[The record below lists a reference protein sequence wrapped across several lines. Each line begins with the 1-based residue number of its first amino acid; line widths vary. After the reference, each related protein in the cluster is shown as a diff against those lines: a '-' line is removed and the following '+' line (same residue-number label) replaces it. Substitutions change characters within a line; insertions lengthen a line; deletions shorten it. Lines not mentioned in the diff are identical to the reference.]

1 MSRTAIIFIEFRENS
16 SKPWELFCPL
26 MKKSHQEY
34 QNGYQLGSET
44 INGEEYTYVFNDEK
58 QGDIRD
64 YLDSNNYDFN
74 MRGFPKDM
82 SSMLDKYI
90 TNIKV
95 KGDLEGTWGHS
106 YVTIDEFTN
115 VIRKDKEKLDS
126 WFAAYSTNDQFKIIK
141 RKLDGIMEYL
151 KYSKL
156 DINFDEP
163 ENDDDSDWDAA
174 AEYQDQMNGYNW
186 SLEYLE
192 AIEQMVAFCTSSW
205 EGNHEIRLVYF
216 IC

>member
-64 YLDSNNYDFN
+64 YLNSDDYVFN
-74 MRGFPKDM
+74 RRGFPKDM
-82 SSMLDKYI
+82 SDALDKYL
-90 TNIKV
+90 TNIKL

-106 YVTIDEFTN
+106 YVTIDEFKN
-115 VIRKDKEKLDS
+115 AIRKDKEKLDS
-126 WFAAYSTNDQFKIIK
+126 WFTAYSTNDQFKIIK
-141 RKLDGIMEYL
+141 QKLDGILEYL
-151 KYSKL
+151 KYSKVNIKL
-156 DINFDEP
+156 DEP
-163 ENDDDSDWDAA
+163 ENDDDDWDAVE
-174 AEYQDQMNGYNW
+174 EYQDQLNGYNW
-186 SLEYLE
+186 SLQYLE
-192 AIEQMVAFCTSSW
+192 SIEQMVAFCTSSW
-205 EGNHEIRLVYF
+205 EGNHEIRLIYF

>member
-26 MKKSHQEY
+26 MKKSHQKY

-64 YLDSNNYDFN
+64 YLNSDDYVFN
-74 MRGFPKDM
+74 RRQFPKDM
-82 SSMLDKYI
+82 SSALDKYL
-90 TNIKV
+90 TNIKC

-106 YVTIDEFTN
+106 YVTIDEFKN
-115 VIRKDKEKLDS
+115 AIREDKEKLDS
-126 WFAAYSTNDQFKIIK
+126 WFTAYSTNDQFKIIR
-141 RKLDGIMEYL
+141 RKLDGILEYL
-151 KYSKL
+151 KYSKTN
-156 DINFDEP
+156 INFDEQ
-163 ENDDDSDWDAA
+163 ENDDNDWDAVE
-174 AEYQDQMNGYNW
+174 EYQDQMNGYNW

-192 AIEQMVAFCTSSW
+192 AIEQMVAFCTNSW

>member
-64 YLDSNNYDFN
+64 YLNSDDYVFN
-74 MRGFPKDM
+74 RRGFPKDM
-82 SSMLDKYI
+82 SNMLDKYL
-90 TNIKV
+90 TNCKCN
-95 KGDLEGTWGHS
+95 GDLEGTWGHS
-106 YVTIDEFTN
+106 YVTIDEFKN
-115 VIRKDKEKLDS
+115 VIREDKEKLDS
-126 WFAAYSTNDQFKIIK
+126 WFVAYSTNDQFKIIK
-141 RKLDGIMEYL
+141 RKLDGILEYL
-151 KYSKL
+151 KYSKT
-156 DINFDEP
+156 DIKLDEP
-163 ENDDDSDWDAA
+163 ENDDNDWDAA
-174 AEYQDQMNGYNW
+174 DEYRDQMNGYNW
-186 SLEYLE
+186 SLQYLE
-192 AIEQMVAFCTSSW
+192 SIEQMVAFCTSSW